1 MNFLETNYLNYID
14 ENLEKIQK
22 NINNLA
28 SENRND
34 EANLEKAKV
43 NICNIFKTLF
53 NVDKNQVKTQKN
65 LNEKETLNLFCTS
78 FLKRFDTIPNNWRSS
93 LENAKNNGDTLNQ
106 VIEETKL
113 AVADKLKDKFI
124 EISKISY

>member
-34 EANLEKAKV
+34 
-43 NICNIFKTLF
+43 
-53 NVDKNQVKTQKN
+53 
-65 LNEKETLNLFCTS
+65 
-78 FLKRFDTIPNNWRSS
+78 
-93 LENAKNNGDTLNQ
+93 
-106 VIEETKL
+106 
-113 AVADKLKDKFI
+113 
-124 EISKISY
+124 

>member
-34 EANLEKAKV
+34 EANLEKVKA
-43 NICNIFKTLF
+43 NIYNIFKTLF